1 MGSIADMSI
10 KGAVRNGAAVLLI
23 GLTLALV
30 ACGDSNPIGPSNQPE
45 IANNPDNFQFQA
57 SNLSRTT
64 QTLTYSWTNSGTV
77 ATVNQSG
84 RIDAGEATLVLR
96 DGSGNQVYSR
106 SLTSTGTFPSSSG
119 NAGTWRIEVVLSN
132 VSGTVNFRVQRG

>member
-106 SLTSTGTFPSSSG
+106 SLTSTGTFTSSSG